1 MRRFVS
7 LSLLILFL
15 STLALAQTKGGVADV
30 RSLQGTSWVG
40 TVRAPDSNGEF
51 HDNSYQ
57 IDFLPGNQVRWNTN
71 GNVYTNG
78 KWRQNGR
85 SFSLELNDGYSTWL
99 GTIEGDR
106 ISGNSIN
113 KLGHKW
119 TWSLSRKGSRDMGGG
134 TPITQPTG
142 GWIKYTSNEG
152 RFSVLMPVQPKV
164 SSQPVDTAAGK
175 LINNVVLSQTTTAAY
190 AVSYADYPQ
199 NNADPQTVL
208 DSVRSGAING
218 IKGTLISGKN
228 ITHKGFPGRE
238 FQAST
243 EGALYTSRIFLV
255 NNRLYQM
262 VVVAPANQSS
272 ATDVNKFLTSFDL
285 RLEEQ

>member
-7 LSLLILFL
+7 LSLLLLFL
-15 STLALAQTKGGVADV
+15 STLALAQTTASVA
-30 RSLQGTSWVG
+30 SIQGTSWQG
-40 TVRAPDSNGEF
+40 TVLAPDSNGEL
-51 HDNSYQ
+51 HDNAYQ

-78 KWRQNGR
+78 RWRQNGR
-85 SFSLELNDGYSTWL
+85 AVSMELNDGYSTWL

-106 ISGNSIN
+106 MSGNSIN

-119 TWSLSRKGSRDMGGG
+119 NWTLTRKAPATTGPVG
-134 TPITQPTG
+134 PPTG
-142 GWIKYTSNEG
+142 GWIRYTSNEG
-152 RFSVLMPVQPKV
+152 RFSVLLPVQPKV

-175 LINNVVLSQTTTAAY
+175 LINNVVLAQTTSAAF

-199 NNADPQTVL
+199 NNADPQEVL

-228 ITHKGFPGRE
+228 IMHKGFPGRE

-262 VVVAPANQSS
+262 VVVAPASQTN
-272 ATDVNKFLTSFDL
+272 AINANRFLTSFDL
-285 RLEEQ
+285 KLEEQ

>member
-7 LSLLILFL
+7 LTLLTLFL
-15 STLALAQTKGGVADV
+15 STLALAQTTASVA
-30 RSLQGTSWVG
+30 SIQGTSWEG
-40 TVRAPDSNGEF
+40 TVRAPDSNGEI
-51 HDNSYQ
+51 HDNAYQ
-57 IDFLPGNQVRWNTN
+57 MDFLPGNQVRWNTN

-85 SFSLELNDGYSTWL
+85 AISIELNDGYSTWL
-99 GTIEGDR
+99 GTIEGNR

-119 TWSLSRKGSRDMGGG
+119 NWALTRKTPRNMGS
-134 TPITQPTG
+134 TTTIAPPTG
-142 GWIKYTSNEG
+142 GWFRHNSTDG
-152 RFSVLMPVQPKV
+152 RFSVLMPVAPQV
-164 SSQPVDTAAGK
+164 SSKPVDTAAGQ
-175 LINNVVLSQTTTAAY
+175 LINHVALAQTASSAY
-190 AVSYADYPQ
+190 AVSYADYPE
-199 NNADPQTVL
+199 NSADPQEVL

-228 ITHKGFPGRE
+228 ITHKGYPGRE

-243 EGALYTSRIFLV
+243 EGALYTSRIYLV

-262 VVVAPANQSS
+262 VVVVPATLAKPADIS
-272 ATDVNKFLTSFDL
+272 KFLTSFDL
-285 RLEEQ
+285 KVEEQ